1 MSQHSSK
8 QGGTRK
14 QESKSSL
21 MLSILI
27 VILIAVFSPEL
38 LDFDYTKDQVSDPEM
53 TEIIQASDGS
63 NYDVLPELK
72 RIPVDFV
79 RTQDGD
85 TITVKLGDDD
95 IRVRYLMIDTPE
107 MNYNQAE
114 GPEPYAEAALKRN
127 QQLLEEAEQVYV
139 ELDIGPATDDYHRLL
154 AYVYADDV
162 LISEKLLQE
171 GLGTVRF
178 VNPPNNSYEELLR
191 SAQEEAEA
199 ASLNLWQ

>member
-1 MSQHSSK
+1 
-8 QGGTRK
+8 
-14 QESKSSL
+14 

-53 TEIIQASDGS
+53 TEIIQAFDGS

-79 RTQDGD
+79 RAQDGD

-171 GLGTVRF
+171 GLGTVRY